1 MSSPG
6 GSIGQP
12 RIWDWSLRHE
22 EGGMASLQGPGT
34 GSSLPGRDI
43 TLLMTN
49 ADAPTVLSPGLP
61 FFPLQRSETQPH
73 PFETGGCLLKHFK

>member
-12 RIWDWSLRHE
+12 RIWDWSLRHG

-34 GSSLPGRDI
+34 GSSLPG
-43 TLLMTN
+43 TLHPPHDECGCPDCPQAWATVF
-49 ADAPTVLSPGLP
+49 PT
-61 FFPLQRSETQPH
+61 SE
-73 PFETGGCLLKHFK
+73 E